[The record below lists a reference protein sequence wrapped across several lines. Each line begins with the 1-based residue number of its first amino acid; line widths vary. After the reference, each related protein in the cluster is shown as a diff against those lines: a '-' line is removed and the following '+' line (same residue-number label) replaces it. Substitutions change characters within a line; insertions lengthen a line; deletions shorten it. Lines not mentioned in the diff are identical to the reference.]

1 MQPILW
7 KVFEVFDL
15 LGKLKLSLKENEKN
29 VNAYNLLTTKARYKV
44 FNSLIKY
51 MCAKKVEVMNG
62 ILMSDKPLYQSC
74 FHVFIL
80 HFLIKKKTTHA
91 KYL

>member
-7 KVFEVFDL
+7 KVFEVFYL

-44 FNSLIKY
+44 FDSLIKY

-80 HFLIKKKTTHA
+80 HFLIKKTTHA